1 MGKAF
6 FVITLLVLP
15 VLVPPH
21 SPPACRDLV
30 PDQCQAIPLSEFC
43 RGRHQHCSCS
53 QICKDLNNH
62 LPRHKKAPNSLGT
75 LACWYI
81 WACAPGRGSLP
92 EAYLPEPQSLG
103 SHRIPLPPT
112 PRSLP
117 VFRLPGCRY
126 RRGVSSH
133 GACLHLPRSHNFL
146 FIFFKMTAQK
156 QTTEGRE
163 FSGET
168 GL

>member
-75 LACWYI
+75 PACWYI
-81 WACAPGRGSLP
+81 WGCAPGRGSLP

-103 SHRIPLPPT
+103 SHRIPLPP
-112 PRSLP
+112 P
-117 VFRLPGCRY
+117 PGL
-126 RRGVSSH
+126 
-133 GACLHLPRSHNFL
+133 CL
-146 FIFFKMTAQK
+146 
-156 QTTEGRE
+156 
-163 FSGET
+163 FSGCQAAGT
-168 GL
+168 GGVFLVMGPVYTCPDLTTFFSFSLK